1 MLDPRHCPHPGDD
14 VVTVEEGLECCRCG
28 LVAREMP
35 APGREY
41 RMTVPVPE
49 RAKAHI
55 ADMRADLARRR
66 ELAKAKG
73 RAW

>member
-1 MLDPRHCPHPGDD
+1 MIDPRYCAHPRDD

-28 LVAREMP
+28 LVAQVMP

-41 RMTVPVPE
+41 RMTVPAPD
-49 RAKAHI
+49 RAKEHI
-55 ADMRADLARRR
+55 NEMRADLARRK
-66 ELAKAKG
+66 ELARTKG